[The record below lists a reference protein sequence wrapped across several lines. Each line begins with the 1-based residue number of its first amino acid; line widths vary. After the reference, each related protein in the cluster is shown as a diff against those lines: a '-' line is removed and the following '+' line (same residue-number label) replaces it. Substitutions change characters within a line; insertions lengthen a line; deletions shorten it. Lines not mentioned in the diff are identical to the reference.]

1 MTSGAIELINDTRLN
16 VASLLQEPIGSV
28 RDVQIHLDAFRLDDD
43 LIARDVSGT
52 AHLTRLGAAILVAA
66 RLKAVVP
73 VECVRCLR
81 VFDQPVTANFT
92 EQFRQSVDVLS
103 GQAIDDDEL
112 TTEED
117 AELEF
122 VIDENHELD
131 LDEAIRQWIVLS
143 LPMRQVCED
152 CPGPPAEGQGGAHEV
167 DERFA
172 GLANLLDS
180 DDDDGGGN
188 PR

>member
-1 MTSGAIELINDTRLN
+1 MASGAIELDNDTRLN
-16 VASLLQEPIGSV
+16 VASLLQEPVGST
-28 RDVQIHLDAFRLDDD
+28 RDVRIHLDAFRLDDD
-43 LIARDVSGT
+43 LIARDVAGS

-66 RLKAVVP
+66 RLKAIVP
-73 VECVRCLR
+73 LECVRCLR
-81 VFDQPVTANFT
+81 VFDEPVAVSFT

-103 GQAIDDDEL
+103 GQAIEDDEL

-117 AELEF
+117 EDTEF

-131 LDEAIRQWIVLS
+131 LDEAVRQWILLS
-143 LPMRQVCED
+143 LPMRPVCED
-152 CPGPPAEGQGGAHEV
+152 CPGPPVESQGGEHEI

-172 GLANLLDS
+172 ELAELLDN